1 MKIIVLSSHTPS
13 LFWFRIDMMRA
24 FIKTGASI
32 VAVGQESENIWGD
45 KFAAEG
51 IAYRQI
57 PVSRNGLNI
66 LADIKTF
73 GALTQLIREIKPDK
87 IFTYQAKTI
96 VYGSLAARIVNKHIE
111 VYPMMAGLG
120 SILRSKGLKNEI
132 IKCVLNIQ
140 YSLAFRNSCKVIFQN
155 SDDKDEIVRLGLVS
169 EEKTALV
176 HGSGVNVSKF
186 IESPLPSERKAILYI
201 GRLIA
206 DKGVREYLSVAKK
219 LKINRP
225 ETRCILVGPFDTNPS
240 AITVEELQPYIDNGI
255 IEYFG
260 EQKDVRPYIKQCS
273 VYVLPSYHEGTPKS
287 VLEAM
292 AMGRPIVTSDAPG
305 CRETVVNGKNGFLV
319 PVKDVDALEN
329 AIVQIL
335 DNENLAASFGKESRK
350 MAENIFDVNKVN
362 ADIMKIM
369 KTRWL
374 N

>member
-96 VYGSLAARIVNKHIE
+96 VYGSLAARIVDKHIE

-169 EEKTALV
+169 E
-176 HGSGVNVSKF
+176 
-186 IESPLPSERKAILYI
+186 
-201 GRLIA
+201 
-206 DKGVREYLSVAKK
+206 
-219 LKINRP
+219 
-225 ETRCILVGPFDTNPS
+225 
-240 AITVEELQPYIDNGI
+240 
-255 IEYFG
+255 
-260 EQKDVRPYIKQCS
+260 
-273 VYVLPSYHEGTPKS
+273 
-287 VLEAM
+287 
-292 AMGRPIVTSDAPG
+292 
-305 CRETVVNGKNGFLV
+305 
-319 PVKDVDALEN
+319 
-329 AIVQIL
+329 
-335 DNENLAASFGKESRK
+335 
-350 MAENIFDVNKVN
+350 
-362 ADIMKIM
+362 
-369 KTRWL
+369 
-374 N
+374 

>member
-1 MKIIVLSSHTPS
+1 M
-13 LFWFRIDMMRA
+13 
-24 FIKTGASI
+24 
-32 VAVGQESENIWGD
+32 
-45 KFAAEG
+45 
-51 IAYRQI
+51 
-57 PVSRNGLNI
+57 
-66 LADIKTF
+66 
-73 GALTQLIREIKPDK
+73 
-87 IFTYQAKTI
+87 
-96 VYGSLAARIVNKHIE
+96 
-111 VYPMMAGLG
+111 
-120 SILRSKGLKNEI
+120 
-132 IKCVLNIQ
+132 
-140 YSLAFRNSCKVIFQN
+140 
-155 SDDKDEIVRLGLVS
+155 
-169 EEKTALV
+169 
-176 HGSGVNVSKF
+176 
-186 IESPLPSERKAILYI
+186 
-201 GRLIA
+201 
-206 DKGVREYLSVAKK
+206 AKK

-369 KTRWL
+369 KI
-374 N
+374 

>member
-96 VYGSLAARIVNKHIE
+96 VYGSLAARIVDKHIE

-369 KTRWL
+369 KI
-374 N
+374 